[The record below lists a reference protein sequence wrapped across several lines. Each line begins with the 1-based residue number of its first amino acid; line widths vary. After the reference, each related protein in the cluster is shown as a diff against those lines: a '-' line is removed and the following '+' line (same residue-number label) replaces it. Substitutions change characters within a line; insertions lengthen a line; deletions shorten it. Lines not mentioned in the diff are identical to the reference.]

1 MDSEKHPR
9 LSKVLRFLPLAV
21 MAGLIAFAAVS
32 QNSLT
37 VEAVLS
43 YTPGEPLL
51 AALVLVALYALKS
64 LSVVFPTWI
73 LAVAGARLFSL
84 PAALLINGAGT
95 AVALT
100 VPYCVARYSGGGA
113 VERLVERHPKLSAV
127 RSFRVGGDFF
137 FSFLTRIVGLF
148 SCDLVSMYMGAIQLP
163 FTPYL
168 LGAFCGFFPHV
179 AAYTLMG
186 DAIDDPSSPE
196 FRVALAALLCTIAVS
211 TCGYLISQ
219 HRKRQ
224 KTA

>member
-1 MDSEKHPR
+1 MDREKHPK
-9 LSKVLRFLPLAV
+9 LSKALRLLPLAV
-21 MAGLIAFAAVS
+21 MAGLIAFAAHS
-32 QNSLT
+32 RNSLT
-37 VEAVLS
+37 VEAILS
-43 YTPGEPLL
+43 YTPSEPLL
-51 AALVLVALYALKS
+51 AAFVLVALYALKS

-84 PAALLINGAGT
+84 PGALLINGVGT
-95 AVALT
+95 AAALAI
-100 VPYCVARYSGGGA
+100 PYCIARYSGSGA
-113 VERLVERHPKLSAV
+113 VERLVEQHPKLGAV

-148 SCDLVSMYMGAIQLP
+148 SCDLVSLYMGAIKLP
-163 FTPYL
+163 FFPYL

-196 FRVALAALLCTIAVS
+196 FRIALAALLCTIAVS
-211 TCGYLISQ
+211 ACACLFSQ
-219 HRKRQ
+219 RRKRQ